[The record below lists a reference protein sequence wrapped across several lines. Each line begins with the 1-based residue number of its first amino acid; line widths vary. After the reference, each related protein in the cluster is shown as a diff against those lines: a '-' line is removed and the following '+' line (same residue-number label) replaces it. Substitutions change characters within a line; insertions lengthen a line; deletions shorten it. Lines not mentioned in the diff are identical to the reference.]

1 MSISV
6 LIGDIHIKM
15 ICQPAACLAEA
26 QVQSLSHQSDGIG
39 RESAAIAVAGVLLYI
54 EGETRMMIIVVDAE
68 GSLVAEPH
76 AQKIS
81 HLQDVELAKFL
92 NIIFIDHNL

>member
-1 MSISV
+1 
-6 LIGDIHIKM
+6 M

-54 EGETRMMIIVVDAE
+54 EGEARMMIIVVDAE
-68 GSLVAEPH
+68 GSLVAKPH

-92 NIIFIDHNL
+92 NVIFLNHCL

>member
-1 MSISV
+1 MV
-6 LIGDIHIKM
+6 
-15 ICQPAACLAEA
+15 CQPMTSLAKS
-26 QVQSLSHQSDGIG
+26 QVQSLSHQADGIG

-68 GSLVAEPH
+68 GSLVAKPH

-92 NIIFIDHNL
+92 NVKLINHILN

>member
-1 MSISV
+1 M

-15 ICQPAACLAEA
+15 ICQPAACLAKS

-76 AQKIS
+76 ALSLI
-81 HLQDVELAKFL
+81 H
-92 NIIFIDHNL
+92 I